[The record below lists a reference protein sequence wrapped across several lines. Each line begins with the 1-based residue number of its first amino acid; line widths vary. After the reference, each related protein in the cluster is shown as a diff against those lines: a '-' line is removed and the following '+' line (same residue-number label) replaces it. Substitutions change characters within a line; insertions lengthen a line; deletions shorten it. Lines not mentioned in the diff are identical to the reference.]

1 MNKYI
6 FIPIILVFLFSCSRN
21 KENLE
26 YLICKDS
33 LQYWD
38 LVSFNKQD
46 VTVFLTY
53 RFKKDG
59 TYTTYDIDKDG
70 NRRIM
75 TYGNGDMAI
84 EKWSISNDS
93 IFTINVGKSKIT
105 RCNKD
110 TIFLGRIEKRNLLI
124 RVKGKINLINF
135 GGKGDTL
142 KIFKQFAPI

>member
-1 MNKYI
+1 MNKHI
-6 FIPIILVFLFSCSRN
+6 FIPIILFSLFSCSRN

-38 LVSFNKQD
+38 LVSCKKQD
-46 VTVFLTY
+46 VSVFLTY
-53 RFKKDG
+53 SFKKDG
-59 TYTTYDIDKDG
+59 TYTMYDIDKVG

-75 TYGNGDMAI
+75 TYGNGDVEI

-105 RCNKD
+105 RCNED
-110 TIFLGRIEKRNLLI
+110 TIYLGMNEKRNLLI
-124 RVKGKINLINF
+124 RVKGKINLINI
-135 GGKGDTL
+135 GDPGDTL
-142 KIFKQFAPI
+142 KKFKQLAPI

>member
-1 MNKYI
+1 
-6 FIPIILVFLFSCSRN
+6 LGL
-21 KENLE
+21 
-26 YLICKDS
+26 
-33 LQYWD
+33 
-38 LVSFNKQD
+38 
-46 VTVFLTY
+46 FLTY